1 MPSDALTTAVPRPA
15 GRPVTI
21 DPDAVA
27 AIALR
32 LFAERGYEQTSMEDI
47 AREAGIGRK
56 SLYRYF
62 ASKAELVWG
71 GMEPVVEASGR
82 VLESA
87 RVAGAADGD
96 VLAGLRE
103 AAVAGVAVLPDL
115 AVTRGR
121 LRLIAE
127 HPELASR
134 SYESLAPQ
142 RERTRAYLVSA
153 GVREDV
159 AGYLCAA
166 LIGATFEAW
175 MQWAAGTDP
184 DPVPYLVAAVGVL
197 RVPASW
203 NNGRIWATDSQ
214 AQASKK
220 LCNGRYRILRKV
232 DPPRDDL
239 PFSVLRPT

>member
-1 MPSDALTTAVPRPA
+1 MPSDALKSAFPRST

-32 LFAERGYEQTSMEDI
+32 LFAERGYERTSMEDI

-62 ASKAELVWG
+62 SSKAELIWG
-71 GMEPVVEASGR
+71 GMDPVIEASGR

-87 RVAGAADGD
+87 LVQGTPDGD
-96 VLAGLRE
+96 VLAVLR
-103 AAVAGVAVLPDL
+103 AASIAGVAALPDL

-134 SYESLAPQ
+134 SYESLSRQ
-142 RERTRAYLVSA
+142 RDIAQDYLVAA
-153 GVREDV
+153 GIREDT

-166 LIGATFEAW
+166 FLATTFEAW
-175 MQWAAGTDP
+175 MRWAAGAEP
-184 DPVPYLVAAVGVL
+184 DPVPYLVEAVGVL
-197 RVPASW
+197 RVPA
-203 NNGRIWATDSQ
+203 A
-214 AQASKK
+214 
-220 LCNGRYRILRKV
+220 
-232 DPPRDDL
+232 
-239 PFSVLRPT
+239 

>member
-1 MPSDALTTAVPRPA
+1 M
-15 GRPVTI
+15 TI

-27 AIALR
+27 AVALR
-32 LFAERGYEQTSMEDI
+32 LFAERGYEPTSMADI

-62 ASKAELVWG
+62 SSKAELIWG

-82 VLESA
+82 VLDSA
-87 RVAGAADGD
+87 RTAGTSDGG
-96 VLAGLRE
+96 VPAGLRE
-103 AAVAGVAVLPDL
+103 AAVAGAAAIPDL

-142 RERTRAYLVSA
+142 RERARAYLVSA
-153 GVREDV
+153 GVGEDV

-166 LIGATFEAW
+166 YLGATFEAW

-184 DPVPYLVAAVGVL
+184 DPVPYLLAAIGVL
-197 RVPASW
+197 QVP
-203 NNGRIWATDSQ
+203 
-214 AQASKK
+214 
-220 LCNGRYRILRKV
+220 
-232 DPPRDDL
+232 
-239 PFSVLRPT
+239 

>member
-1 MPSDALTTAVPRPA
+1 MPSDAVKTAVPRPA
-15 GRPVTI
+15 GRPATI

-71 GMEPVVEASGR
+71 GMEPVIEASGR
-82 VLESA
+82 VLASA
-87 RVAGAADGD
+87 RGDGSTDGD
-96 VLAGLRE
+96 ILAALRE

-134 SYESLAPQ
+134 SYESLSPQ
-142 RERTRAYLVSA
+142 RERARAYLVSA
-153 GVREDV
+153 GVRDDV
-159 AGYLCAA
+159 AVYLCAA

-184 DPVPYLVAAVGVL
+184 DPAPYLVAAVGVL
-197 RVPASW
+197 RVPE
-203 NNGRIWATDSQ
+203 
-214 AQASKK
+214 
-220 LCNGRYRILRKV
+220 
-232 DPPRDDL
+232 P
-239 PFSVLRPT
+239 

>member
-1 MPSDALTTAVPRPA
+1 MPSEDVTTAVPRPT

-62 ASKAELVWG
+62 STKAELVWG

-82 VLESA
+82 VLDSA
-87 RVAGAADGD
+87 RVAGGAKGDSNSD

-103 AAVAGVAVLPDL
+103 AAVAGVSVIPDL

-142 RERTRAYLVSA
+142 RERARAYLVSA
-153 GVREDV
+153 GVGEDV

-166 LIGATFEAW
+166 FIGATFEAW
-175 MQWAAGTDP
+175 MKWAAGADP

-197 RVPASW
+197 GVP
-203 NNGRIWATDSQ
+203 G
-214 AQASKK
+214 
-220 LCNGRYRILRKV
+220 V
-232 DPPRDDL
+232 
-239 PFSVLRPT
+239 

>member
-1 MPSDALTTAVPRPA
+1 MPSDALTTAVPRST

-27 AIALR
+27 AVALR

-62 ASKAELVWG
+62 SSKAELVWG

-82 VLESA
+82 VLDSAQIESA
-87 RVAGAADGD
+87 PDGD
-96 VLAGLRE
+96 ILAGLR
-103 AAVAGVAVLPDL
+103 AAAIAGVAVLPDL

-142 RERTRAYLVSA
+142 RERARAYLVSG
-153 GVREDV
+153 GVSEVV

-166 LIGATFEAW
+166 FLGATFEAW
-175 MQWAAGTDP
+175 MRWAAGTDP

-197 RVPASW
+197 QVP
-203 NNGRIWATDSQ
+203 RT
-214 AQASKK
+214 
-220 LCNGRYRILRKV
+220 
-232 DPPRDDL
+232 
-239 PFSVLRPT
+239 

>member
-1 MPSDALTTAVPRPA
+1 MPSDALTTAVPRST

-62 ASKAELVWG
+62 SNKAELVWG
-71 GMEPVVEASGR
+71 GMEPVVEASGL

-87 RVAGAADGD
+87 RVEGGADGD

-103 AAVAGVAVLPDL
+103 AAVAGVSAIPDL

-142 RERTRAYLVSA
+142 RERARAYLVSA
-153 GVREDV
+153 GVAEDV

-166 LIGATFEAW
+166 FMGATFEAW
-175 MQWAAGTDP
+175 MRWAAETDP

-197 RVPASW
+197 RVPE
-203 NNGRIWATDSQ
+203 
-214 AQASKK
+214 
-220 LCNGRYRILRKV
+220 
-232 DPPRDDL
+232 
-239 PFSVLRPT
+239 

>member
-1 MPSDALTTAVPRPA
+1 MPSDALKTAISRPA

-62 ASKAELVWG
+62 SSKAELVWG
-71 GMEPVVEASGR
+71 GTDPVVEASGR
-82 VLESA
+82 VLDSA
-87 RVAGAADGD
+87 RVEGADGGEI
-96 VLAGLRE
+96 LAGLRE
-103 AAVAGVAVLPDL
+103 ATVAGVAVLPDL

-142 RERTRAYLVSA
+142 RERALAYLVSA

-197 RVPASW
+197 RVPES
-203 NNGRIWATDSQ
+203 
-214 AQASKK
+214 
-220 LCNGRYRILRKV
+220 
-232 DPPRDDL
+232 
-239 PFSVLRPT
+239 

>member
-1 MPSDALTTAVPRPA
+1 MPSDALTTAGPRST

-27 AIALR
+27 AIALH

-62 ASKAELVWG
+62 SNKAELIWG

-82 VLESA
+82 VLDSA
-87 RVAGAADGD
+87 RAAGGADGD
-96 VLAGLRE
+96 ILAGLRE
-103 AAVAGVAVLPDL
+103 AAVAGIAVLPDL

-127 HPELASR
+127 HAELASR

-142 RERTRAYLVSA
+142 RDRARAYFVSA
-153 GVREDV
+153 GVSEDV

-166 LIGATFEAW
+166 YLGATFEAW
-175 MQWAAGTDP
+175 MQWAAGADP
-184 DPVPYLVAAVGVL
+184 DPAPYLVAAVGVL
-197 RVPASW
+197 RVPA
-203 NNGRIWATDSQ
+203 G
-214 AQASKK
+214 
-220 LCNGRYRILRKV
+220 
-232 DPPRDDL
+232 
-239 PFSVLRPT
+239 

>member
-1 MPSDALTTAVPRPA
+1 MPSDALKSAFPRST

-32 LFAERGYEQTSMEDI
+32 LFAERGYERTSMEDI

-62 ASKAELVWG
+62 SSKAELIWG
-71 GMEPVVEASGR
+71 GMEPVIAASGR

-87 RVAGAADGD
+87 LVRDTPDGDILAVLRAATIAGA
-96 VLAGLRE
+96 
-103 AAVAGVAVLPDL
+103 AVLPDL

-134 SYESLAPQ
+134 SYESLSRQ
-142 RERTRAYLVSA
+142 RDIAQDYLVAA
-153 GVREDV
+153 GVRED
-159 AGYLCAA
+159 AARYLCAA
-166 LIGATFEAW
+166 FLATTFEAW
-175 MQWAAGTDP
+175 MLWAAGAEP
-184 DPVPYLVAAVGVL
+184 DPVPYLVEAVGVL
-197 RVPASW
+197 RVPA
-203 NNGRIWATDSQ
+203 A
-214 AQASKK
+214 
-220 LCNGRYRILRKV
+220 
-232 DPPRDDL
+232 
-239 PFSVLRPT
+239 

>member
-1 MPSDALTTAVPRPA
+1 MPSNAVAAAVPRPT

-27 AIALR
+27 AVALR

-62 ASKAELVWG
+62 AGKAELVWG
-71 GMEPVVEASGR
+71 GMEPVIEASR
-82 VLESA
+82 QILDAA
-87 RVAGAADGD
+87 RAQDAADGG
-96 VLAGLRE
+96 LMAGLRE

-115 AVTRGR
+115 EVTRGR

-134 SYESLAPQ
+134 SYEALAPQ
-142 RERTRAYLVSA
+142 RERARAYLVSA
-153 GVREDV
+153 GVPEDL
-159 AGYLCAA
+159 AGYLSAA

-184 DPVPYLVAAVGVL
+184 DPVPYLAAAVGVL
-197 RVPASW
+197 RVPAETLIRSTEP
-203 NNGRIWATDSQ
+203 GQ
-214 AQASKK
+214 
-220 LCNGRYRILRKV
+220 
-232 DPPRDDL
+232 
-239 PFSVLRPT
+239 

>member
-1 MPSDALTTAVPRPA
+1 MPSDALTTAVPRST

-62 ASKAELVWG
+62 SSKAELVWG

-82 VLESA
+82 VLDSA
-87 RVAGAADGD
+87 RAPAGPTATCWRGCARR
-96 VLAGLRE
+96 LSPGLPS
-103 AAVAGVAVLPDL
+103 LPDL

-142 RERTRAYLVSA
+142 RERARAYLVSA
-153 GVREDV
+153 GVGEDV

-166 LIGATFEAW
+166 FMGATFEAW

-197 RVPASW
+197 RVPEA
-203 NNGRIWATDSQ
+203 
-214 AQASKK
+214 
-220 LCNGRYRILRKV
+220 
-232 DPPRDDL
+232 
-239 PFSVLRPT
+239 

>member
-1 MPSDALTTAVPRPA
+1 MPSDALKTAVPRST

-47 AREAGIGRK
+47 ARAAGIGRK

-62 ASKAELVWG
+62 SSKAELVWG
-71 GMEPVVEASGR
+71 GMEPVIEASRR
-82 VLESA
+82 VLDTA
-87 RVAGAADGD
+87 RFDGSDGD
-96 VLAGLRE
+96 VLAGLRD

-127 HPELASR
+127 HTELASR

-142 RERTRAYLVSA
+142 RERARAYLVSA

-197 RVPASW
+197 RVPEA
-203 NNGRIWATDSQ
+203 
-214 AQASKK
+214 
-220 LCNGRYRILRKV
+220 
-232 DPPRDDL
+232 
-239 PFSVLRPT
+239 

>member
-1 MPSDALTTAVPRPA
+1 MPSDAVKTAVPRST

-27 AIALR
+27 AVALR

-47 AREAGIGRK
+47 ARAAGIGRK

-62 ASKAELVWG
+62 SSKAELVWG
-71 GMEPVVEASGR
+71 GMEPVIEASGK
-82 VLESA
+82 VLDAALAE
-87 RVAGAADGD
+87 GASDGD

-103 AAVAGVAVLPDL
+103 AAVAGVAGLPDL

-142 RERTRAYLVSA
+142 RERARAYLVSA
-153 GVREDV
+153 GVGEDV

-166 LIGATFEAW
+166 FMGATFEAW

-197 RVPASW
+197 R
-203 NNGRIWATDSQ
+203 
-214 AQASKK
+214 
-220 LCNGRYRILRKV
+220 
-232 DPPRDDL
+232 L
-239 PFSVLRPT
+239 PEA

>member
-1 MPSDALTTAVPRPA
+1 MPSDALTTAVPRST

-62 ASKAELVWG
+62 SSKAELIWG
-71 GMEPVVEASGR
+71 GMEPVIEASGQ
-82 VLESA
+82 VLDSA
-87 RVAGAADGD
+87 GFGGGASDGDIGTDGD

-127 HPELASR
+127 HPELANR
-134 SYESLAPQ
+134 SYEALAPQ
-142 RERTRAYLVSA
+142 RERALAYLVSA
-153 GVREDV
+153 GVPEDA

-166 LIGATFEAW
+166 FMGATFEAW
-175 MQWAAGTDP
+175 MRWAAGTDP
-184 DPVPYLVAAVGVL
+184 DPVPYLVSAVGVL
-197 RVPASW
+197 RVPGA
-203 NNGRIWATDSQ
+203 
-214 AQASKK
+214 
-220 LCNGRYRILRKV
+220 
-232 DPPRDDL
+232 
-239 PFSVLRPT
+239 

>member
-1 MPSDALTTAVPRPA
+1 MPSDAVKTSVPRPT
-15 GRPVTI
+15 GRPATI

-47 AREAGIGRK
+47 AREAGVGRK

-62 ASKAELVWG
+62 SSKAELIWG

-82 VLESA
+82 ILESA
-87 RVAGAADGD
+87 LASADDGGILADGSI
-96 VLAGLRE
+96 LAGLRE

-127 HPELASR
+127 HPELGSQ
-134 SYESLAPQ
+134 SYASLAPQ
-142 RERTRAYLVSA
+142 REVARTYLVAA
-153 GVREDV
+153 GVREDA

-166 LIGATFEAW
+166 YLGATFEAW

-184 DPVPYLVAAVGVL
+184 DPAPYLEAAVRVL
-197 RVPASW
+197 RVPEA
-203 NNGRIWATDSQ
+203 
-214 AQASKK
+214 
-220 LCNGRYRILRKV
+220 
-232 DPPRDDL
+232 
-239 PFSVLRPT
+239 

>member
-1 MPSDALTTAVPRPA
+1 MPSDALTTAAPRA
-15 GRPVTI
+15 TGRPVTI

-62 ASKAELVWG
+62 SNKAELIWG
-71 GMEPVVEASGR
+71 GMEPVIEASGR
-82 VLESA
+82 VLDA
-87 RVAGAADGD
+87 RVDGGADGD

-103 AAVAGVAVLPDL
+103 AAIAGVSVIPDL
-115 AVTRGR
+115 EVTRGR

-127 HPELASR
+127 HPELAGR

-142 RERTRAYLVSA
+142 KERARAYLVSA
-153 GVREDV
+153 SVDEDV
-159 AGYLCAA
+159 ARYLCAA
-166 LIGATFEAW
+166 FMGATFEAW
-175 MQWAAGTDP
+175 MRWAAGTDP

-197 RVPASW
+197 RVPP
-203 NNGRIWATDSQ
+203 G
-214 AQASKK
+214 
-220 LCNGRYRILRKV
+220 
-232 DPPRDDL
+232 
-239 PFSVLRPT
+239 

>member
-1 MPSDALTTAVPRPA
+1 MPSDALTTAVPRST

-62 ASKAELVWG
+62 SSKAELIWG
-71 GMEPVVEASGR
+71 GMEPVIEASGR
-82 VLESA
+82 VLDSA
-87 RVAGAADGD
+87 RVDGAADGD
-96 VLAGLRE
+96 VLAVLRA

-134 SYESLAPQ
+134 SYESLARQ
-142 RERTRAYLVSA
+142 RDMACSYLVAA
-153 GVREDV
+153 GVRQEA
-159 AGYLCAA
+159 AGLLCAA
-166 LIGATFEAW
+166 YLGATFEAW
-175 MQWAAGTDP
+175 TQWAAGTDA
-184 DPVPYLVAAVGVL
+184 DPVPYLVAALGVL
-197 RVPASW
+197 RVP
-203 NNGRIWATDSQ
+203 G
-214 AQASKK
+214 
-220 LCNGRYRILRKV
+220 
-232 DPPRDDL
+232 
-239 PFSVLRPT
+239 